1 MRGEERKQEM
11 QERRGEERSKRG
23 RKLLGSRSTIS
34 HKVLSAQLIVTQ
46 HKVKYAH
53 IVTHIPSN
61 PLPSSLALS
70 LIPLIFFLLLKMYAA
85 ALGDS

>member
-1 MRGEERKQEM
+1 M